1 MDCVTP
7 VQVQKRAF
15 GLTVALCALFA
26 GCEQQLVEEVVLKPP
41 DPIADRASV
50 PPEANGST
58 SKAEESAAAV
68 GPHPKQGSVST
79 VNGYRVLCV
88 AGTPEQMGE
97 QHGRLLKPLVQRVV
111 KAIVKDTKG
120 YTPESYKRLID
131 GTRVMEEHLPDAF
144 RRELKAL
151 AAAAEVNYDEL
162 VALQL
167 FGDVSRGSSMYCS
180 TYAVFGKATATGECY
195 AGRNMDYWDYGVMDY
210 GAVIIHFKPDEGIPF
225 FTVSWAGIINGWTL
239 MNAKGI
245 VAANNT
251 GYGARSN
258 SLEGLSTCFMLRKV
272 VQFSETVAAGVQTIK
287 DTPRACGTVTVV
299 AGGSPPNAAEVEYDH
314 EAVVV
319 RWAKDGYVLG
329 TNHFR
334 TLYEDPPLK
343 DDEGWCSRYQR
354 MLTLIRENYGKIDDT
369 MNFTADPGVYMSINL
384 HSVWLAPN
392 SLRFHLAMSKSPAA
406 EGPFEA
412 FKLTPDGIVGE

>member
-1 MDCVTP
+1 
-7 VQVQKRAF
+7 
-15 GLTVALCALFA
+15 
-26 GCEQQLVEEVVLKPP
+26 
-41 DPIADRASV
+41 
-50 PPEANGST
+50 
-58 SKAEESAAAV
+58 
-68 GPHPKQGSVST
+68 
-79 VNGYRVLCV
+79 
-88 AGTPEQMGE
+88 
-97 QHGRLLKPLVQRVV
+97 
-111 KAIVKDTKG
+111 
-120 YTPESYKRLID
+120 
-131 GTRVMEEHLPDAF
+131 
-144 RRELKAL
+144 
-151 AAAAEVNYDEL
+151 
-162 VALQL
+162 
-167 FGDVSRGSSMYCS
+167 MYCS

-195 AGRNMDYWDYGVMDY
+195 LGRNMDYLDYGVMDY
-210 GAVIIHFKPDEGIPF
+210 AAVVIHFKPDKGTPF

-239 MNAKGI
+239 MNTKGI

-272 VQFSETVAAGVQTIK
+272 VQYSETVEAGVQTIK

-299 AGGSPPNAAEVEYDH
+299 AGGTPPNAAEVEYDH
-314 EAVVV
+314 DAVVV

-369 MNFTADPGVYMSINL
+369 MNFTADPSVYMSINL

-392 SLRFHLAMSKSPAA
+392 SLRFHLAMSQSPAA

-412 FKLTPDGIVGE
+412 FRLTPDGIVGE